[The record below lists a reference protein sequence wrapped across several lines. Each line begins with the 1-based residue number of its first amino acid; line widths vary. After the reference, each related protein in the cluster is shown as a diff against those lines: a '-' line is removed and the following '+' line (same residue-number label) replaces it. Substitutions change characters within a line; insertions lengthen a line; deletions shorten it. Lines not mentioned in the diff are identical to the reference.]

1 MLSKEICLDEI
12 FDFPSINSGITEKF
26 IARNKGDIPVYGSK
40 KDGSPIGFIRD
51 DLKNKK
57 YFSNC
62 LTWNRNGSV
71 GYTFYRQTKFMTTD
85 DCRPLVLKEKYK
97 NLLDYNFLR
106 YEVQKVIFASGFAW
120 DNKAG
125 KEKIKLLYITIPIDK
140 YGKYD
145 LNNQK
150 EIARQYAKIENIKK
164 ELNIYKER
172 LQKSKINIYDKNIPY
187 QEVELTTL
195 FDLYKGNAKYTT
207 KYILNHKGTFPV
219 FSGATL
225 DNGLIGNINTYDYDF
240 SNEKVLTW
248 TTDGVYAGTVFVRQG
263 KFSLNTHCGLLVLKD
278 SIKKLDIDYLSYIL
292 NLILPNYAV
301 GDQNKRVTIAIMKTV
316 LIPIP
321 IDSNNEFDLEVQKQI
336 SQKSI
341 NLTKIKKHVLD
352 KLKQVLDTQI
362 KIQSS

>member
-12 FDFPSINSGITEKF
+12 FDFPAINSGITEKF
-26 IARNKGDIPVYGSK
+26 ISRNKGNIPVYGSR
-40 KDGSPIGFIRD
+40 KDGSPIGFIKD
-51 DLKNKK
+51 GLKNKK

-85 DCRPLVLKEKYK
+85 DCRPLILKEKYK

-106 YEVQKVIFASGFAW
+106 YEVQKVIFANGFAW

-125 KEKIKLLYITIPIDK
+125 KEKIKLLYITIPIDE
-140 YGKYD
+140 YGEYNIKK
-145 LNNQK
+145 QK
-150 EIARQYAKIENIKK
+150 EIAQQYTNLEKIK
-164 ELNIYKER
+164 EDLLVYKER
-172 LQKSKINIYDKNIPY
+172 LQKSKINIYNKNLFY
-187 QEVELTTL
+187 KEVELTSL
-195 FDLYKGNAKYTT
+195 FNLYKGNAKYTT
-207 KYILNHKGTFPV
+207 KYILNNKGSFPV

-225 DNGLIGNINTYDYDF
+225 DNGLIGNINTYDFDY
-240 SNEKVLTW
+240 SNKKVLTW

-278 SIKKLDIDYLSYIL
+278 NIKNIDIDYLSYIL
-292 NLILPNYAV
+292 NLILPNYAI

-321 IDSNNEFDLEVQKQI
+321 IDSNNEFDSEIQRQIAQKN
-336 SQKSI
+336 I
-341 NLTKIKKHVLD
+341 NLTRIKKQVLD
-352 KLKQVLDTQI
+352 KLKQVLDAQV